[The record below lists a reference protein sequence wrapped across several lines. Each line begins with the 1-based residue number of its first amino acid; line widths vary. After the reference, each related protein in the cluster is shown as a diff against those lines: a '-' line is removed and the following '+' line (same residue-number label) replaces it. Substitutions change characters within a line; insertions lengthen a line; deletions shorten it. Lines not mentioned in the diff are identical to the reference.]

1 MSTSPFDV
9 KGEPDKMDERRSTPR
24 LNVSLDAVWDG
35 ATGDHPAR
43 ITDLSLGGCY
53 LDTVGETMTGEVVCF
68 RVSLPDGD
76 WLYLEGEVRHYTPK
90 TGFGVRFLE
99 LEQQQEEKIE
109 AVLRAAHESGSER
122 APIDASLVED

>member
-1 MSTSPFDV
+1 
-9 KGEPDKMDERRSTPR
+9 MDERRSAPR
-24 LNVSLDAVWDG
+24 LTVSLNAVWDG
-35 ATGDHPAR
+35 ANGNQPAR

-53 LDTVGETMTGEVVCF
+53 MDTVGETMTGEIVCF

-76 WLYLEGEVRHYTPK
+76 WLYLEGEVRHHTPK

-109 AVLRAAHESGSER
+109 ALLKAAYESGSEKV
-122 APIDASLVED
+122 PIDASLVED

>member
-1 MSTSPFDV
+1 
-9 KGEPDKMDERRSTPR
+9 MDERRSTPR

-35 ATGDHPAR
+35 TDGNHPAR

-76 WLYLEGEVRHYTPK
+76 WLYLEGEVRHYTAR

-99 LEQQQEEKIE
+99 LETQQEEKIKG
-109 AVLRAAHESGSER
+109 LLKAARDSGSER
-122 APIDASLVED
+122 EPIAASLVEE

>member
-1 MSTSPFDV
+1 M
-9 KGEPDKMDERRSTPR
+9 EERRSGPR
-24 LNVSLDAVWDG
+24 LTVSLDAVWDTTNG
-35 ATGDHPAR
+35 NQPAR

-53 LDTVGETMTGEVVCF
+53 LDTVGETRAGEIVCF

-76 WLYLEGEVRHYTPK
+76 WLYLEGEVRHHAAS

-109 AVLRAAHESGSER
+109 ALLNAARESGSER
-122 APIDASLVED
+122 VPIAANLVED